1 MIEPWVG
8 TSRCPWLIL
17 SDIRSS
23 PDQYSYR
30 SMVRLATSTIA
41 QSPKMG
47 DFCLLTKGLSLAS
60 DGWETTCWTRYG
72 WGEIR
77 VGTPSVPVAC
87 DLVAG
92 ERSSASE

>member
-41 QSPKMG
+41 QPQKWGYSCPLHG
-47 DFCLLTKGLSLAS
+47 DFC
-60 DGWETTCWTRYG
+60 
-72 WGEIR
+72 
-77 VGTPSVPVAC
+77 
-87 DLVAG
+87 
-92 ERSSASE
+92 